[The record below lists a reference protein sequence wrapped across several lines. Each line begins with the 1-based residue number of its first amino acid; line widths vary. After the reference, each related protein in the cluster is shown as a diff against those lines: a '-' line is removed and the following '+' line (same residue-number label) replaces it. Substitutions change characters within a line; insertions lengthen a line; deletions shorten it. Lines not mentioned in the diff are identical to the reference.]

1 MKIEALAGLT
11 GKPVDELATAL
22 SVEVNDDQLSD
33 EIVGKVLTDYVKEV
47 RSQAKTEGRGWG
59 TREIQAKLKKA
70 GLEGDDIDTILE
82 DLTAKLAVPKN
93 GNPDEKLQRKYEQ
106 LEAKYNEVT
115 GKYEGL
121 VKQKESEKRDN
132 LIMGKLATLRKEFQT
147 TDKAF
152 DLAIK
157 NLLSSLDVDIDGED
171 IFVKKPGGVG
181 YLPKSIEDIAKTHLS
196 EYFEPAKAGGTP
208 PPNPPKQDQKPAPK
222 PEDRNQLIIKSRTAN
237 SPEERAAALEA
248 LEQLAAEEA

>member
-82 DLTAKLAVPKN
+82 DLTAK
-93 GNPDEKLQRKYEQ
+93 
-106 LEAKYNEVT
+106 
-115 GKYEGL
+115 
-121 VKQKESEKRDN
+121 
-132 LIMGKLATLRKEFQT
+132 
-147 TDKAF
+147 
-152 DLAIK
+152 
-157 NLLSSLDVDIDGED
+157 
-171 IFVKKPGGVG
+171 
-181 YLPKSIEDIAKTHLS
+181 
-196 EYFEPAKAGGTP
+196 
-208 PPNPPKQDQKPAPK
+208 
-222 PEDRNQLIIKSRTAN
+222 
-237 SPEERAAALEA
+237 
-248 LEQLAAEEA
+248 